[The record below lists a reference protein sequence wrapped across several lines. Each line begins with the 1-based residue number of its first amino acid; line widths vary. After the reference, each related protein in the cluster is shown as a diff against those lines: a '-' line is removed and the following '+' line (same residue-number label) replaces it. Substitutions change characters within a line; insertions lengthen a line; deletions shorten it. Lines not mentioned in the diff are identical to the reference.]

1 MRSAIIFLDWD
12 TARRLGPRPSIATK
26 DLKRAA
32 REVEGVFNALQPV
45 VAAHLK
51 SVDAKTPFRVRWRLY
66 HGWYTGT
73 SKTDDMRAV
82 EQYRLVARS
91 TVIDLVSFG
100 ADIEIADRML
110 CAGPRM
116 PLFDTLR
123 SQIDGDPGAL
133 RQKMVDTGLVGDLL
147 WSVRSAKDDIH
158 VVIGDDD
165 DLLPGIFM
173 ADQWGAKVHMLRRQ
187 AGSRHLKTAG
197 LVTILPDRNAA

>member
-1 MRSAIIFLDWD
+1 
-12 TARRLGPRPSIATK
+12 
-26 DLKRAA
+26 
-32 REVEGVFNALQPV
+32 
-45 VAAHLK
+45 
-51 SVDAKTPFRVRWRLY
+51 
-66 HGWYTGT
+66 
-73 SKTDDMRAV
+73 MRAV